1 MISITIKTNNVRKS
15 VNEDINETPRSV
27 LANQINMTV
36 DRTRQVS
43 LSGMQLDDE
52 ELDMT
57 FAALGV
63 EENSDVVLS
72 AIVKGDGA

>member
-1 MISITIKTNNVRKS
+1 MITITIKTNNVRKS
-15 VNEDINETPRSV
+15 INEDINETPRSV
-27 LANQINMTV
+27 LTNQVGMTV